1 MILFLVRGGC
11 EVGCGRG
18 LTVVPNGRADVLVV
32 VGPRNG
38 YAALSV
44 RRRRPGQ
51 PLEYKGSAPEYVMHV
66 SPTFLFDSWSTIFHM
81 DRRQTGA
88 ALWEGLQEYQMRL
101 SFSPHLK

>member
-44 RRRRPGQ
+44 RRFGQ
-51 PLEYKGSAPEYVMHV
+51 PLEYKGSAPEYICH
-66 SPTFLFDSWSTIFHM
+66 
-81 DRRQTGA
+81 A
-88 ALWEGLQEYQMRL
+88 C
-101 SFSPHLK
+101 FSNFFV